1 MTAPAAELQR
11 AIFAALS
18 GSTDLVAA
26 LGSGERIFDHAPANL
41 AFPYVTFGRTSI
53 YDWSTGTESGTEQLF
68 TLHVWSKAKGK
79 REAIEIMDASRAVL
93 HDQALPL
100 DGHALV
106 NLRLEY
112 SEVRFDD
119 DQSVYH
125 GLLRFRAVTEPAG

>member
-18 GSTDLVAA
+18 DDADLVAA
-26 LGSGERIFDHAPANL
+26 LGDARVFDHAPANV

-79 REAIEIMDASRAVL
+79 KEALAIMDAVRAAL
-93 HDQALPL
+93 HDHSLPL

-106 NLRLEY
+106 NFRLEF

-119 DQSVYH
+119 DLSVYH
-125 GLLRFRAVTEPAG
+125 GLLRFRAVTEPTG